1 MDRRSFLIGS
11 GALLTTSFV
20 AKAEWFLDNRKS
32 VVPLID
38 TEKAVDTIY
47 FVNSGYGYE
56 LRLGDAA
63 DEFPIYTYRD
73 ALAECH
79 NHYLPEGEPISLS
92 EFKAIYEQYGIRP
105 KQIDEIA
112 DPYFYLDGWCRH
124 QCAGAQA
131 YEFLDQLDLFSPKN
145 KSGLR
150 KGDLQFIDSYHPG
163 NDYLGVR
170 SNDPLSA
177 SLLQARLLELNQKIA
192 VEIVETL

>member
-47 FVNSGYGYE
+47 FVTSGYGYE

-105 KQIDEIA
+105 KQIDKIA

-124 QCAGAQA
+124 QSAGAQA
-131 YEFLDQLDLFSPKN
+131 CEFLDQLDFFSPK
-145 KSGLR
+145 KLGLR
-150 KGDLQFIDSYHPG
+150 KRDLQLVDGYHPG

-170 SNDPLSA
+170 SHDPLSA

-192 VEIVETL
+192 IEIVETP